1 MNISCEVILDL
12 IPLVKD
18 GIASD
23 DSNSIVKDHIKNCD
37 SCKAELETF
46 EEVTIEQSQIKDEK
60 IISAMKRSIFITQLS
75 ILMAGAIIGVALSN
89 SMSMF
94 YNFIIMPI
102 VGGISLFTLKR
113 KWYLASL
120 GVFLLSY
127 LWQTIVGIASNGFQW
142 GYLYYGL
149 FYSIIYASLVGV
161 GVIITMLLKY
171 ALKKER

>member
-1 MNISCEVILDL
+1 LNIACEVILDL

-23 DSNSIVKDHIKNCD
+23 ESTTIVKEHIKNCD
-37 SCKAELETF
+37 SCKAEFETF
-46 EEVTIEQSQIKDEK
+46 EDATMEQSSIKDEK
-60 IISAMKRSIFITQLS
+60 IISAMRRSIFITQLI
-75 ILMAGAIIGVALSN
+75 ILMAGAVIGVAQSN

-102 VGGISLFTLKR
+102 VGSISLFTLKR
-113 KWYLASL
+113 KWYLAPL
-120 GVFLLSY
+120 GVFVLSY
-127 LWQTIVGIASNGFQW
+127 LWRTIVDSVSIGFQW
-142 GYLYYGL
+142 SYLYYGL
-149 FYSIIYASLVGV
+149 FYSVIYAALVGL